1 MRHLILKWSSFKNNF
16 FFIFRLPNGLL
27 IRLDRG
33 VDKSQVEHLNLPF
46 KSSGGNNE
54 AASKDDGFG
63 YFDILKIQL
72 Q

>member
-1 MRHLILKWSSFKNNF
+1 MRHLILKWSSFKNVF
-16 FFIFRLPNGLL
+16 FSIFRLPNGLL

-54 AASKDDGFG
+54 AKRPRKAADLAISIF
-63 YFDILKIQL
+63 
-72 Q
+72 